1 MLIVQGAVADI
12 LIRADAEGVT
22 QPGSNN
28 KQLSKVQ
35 LLNNLLSL
43 DESGRGC

>member
-1 MLIVQGAVADI
+1 MIVHGAVEDI
-12 LIRADAEGVT
+12 LILADAEGVT

-28 KQLSKVQ
+28 KQVSKVQ
-35 LLNNLLSL
+35 FLNNLLSL